1 MASPHLLRPYTAA
14 QLSLVSGADRTAVFS
29 VLSGR
34 FAGPSV
40 LVHVPTA
47 QARLNQL
54 PRPVEVVVFIDEP
67 LPEPP
72 TVSRIDDML
81 TVFPDLGV
89 DALTQWLPATEAL
102 KLTRGGVIERGIDRS
117 TVASVRCPEVI
128 RREALSEA
136 LDLAGDQT
144 WLNPTA
150 GVAAAGGT
158 VAFFEPSMLPD
169 WLRIR

>member
-102 KLTRGGVIERGIDRS
+102 K

-128 RREALSEA
+128 RREALSGA
-136 LDLAGDQT
+136 LDMAGDRT